1 MKKDENNIKRL
12 GYNVCHL
19 CISGIPEGEERNK
32 GIENVFEEIVAEN
45 FPILKKE
52 TYMMIQEAQ
61 KAPNKMNPNKH
72 TPGHIIIKMTKIKEK
87 GF

>member
-1 MKKDENNIKRL
+1 M
-12 GYNVCHL
+12 CHL
-19 CISGIPEGEERNK
+19 CISGIPEGEERDK

-45 FPILKKE
+45 FPNLKKE

-61 KAPNKMNPNKH
+61 KAPNKMNPNKR
-72 TPGHIIIKMTKIKEK
+72 TAGHIIIKMTKIKEK

>member
-1 MKKDENNIKRL
+1 M
-12 GYNVCHL
+12 CHL
-19 CISGIPEGEERNK
+19 CISGIPEGEERDK

-45 FPILKKE
+45 FPNLKKE

-61 KAPNKMNPNKH
+61 KAPNKMNTNKR
-72 TPGHIIIKMTKIKEK
+72 TAGHIIIKMTKIKEK